1 MDVYIRVLM
10 HRVGVR
16 SCACGIGLGV
26 VYTSAVRGNAS
37 VRTADTSLNEMVI
50 INSQTLSSHL
60 PQRQISLF
68 LYLAK
73 GGTGKRAPH
82 FHHVSCRVVSC
93 HAKSWLVARV

>member
-16 SCACGIGLGV
+16 CCACGIGLGA

-37 VRTADTSLNEMVI
+37 VRTADTPLNGMVI
-50 INSQTLSSHL
+50 INSQTLSFHL
-60 PQRQISLF
+60 PQRQISFF

-73 GGTGKRAPH
+73 GGTGKRAPY
-82 FHHVSCRVVSC
+82 FHHLSC